1 MMKHYIKF
9 GDVFN
14 RILNSRLWLVGTHN
28 HGQRG
33 SSFLFFIISIISI
46 NAAQAQPVKKPAA
59 SQTMKIEM
67 NIGDS
72 IWLGKPSEP
81 DHFEYIDM
89 ITKTRIPDTNL
100 TYDSITGAGF
110 YTYFFENGD
119 MDGKRLP
126 AFYQGEPMIVATSIK
141 AKDKKTGE
149 DRMVIIAWINK
160 EKMQVAW
167 IEIGSALENG
177 EVKLRR

>member
-1 MMKHYIKF
+1 MKKYIH
-9 GDVFN
+9 
-14 RILNSRLWLVGTHN
+14 I
-28 HGQRG
+28 
-33 SSFLFFIISIISI
+33 FIILFTGIIYNTSPTL
-46 NAAQAQPVKKPAA
+46 AQTKKPTRTP
-59 SQTMKIEM
+59 QTMKIEM
-67 NIGDS
+67 NIGDT
-72 IWLGKPSEP
+72 IWVGKPSEH

-110 YTYFFENGD
+110 YKYFFENGD

-149 DRMVIIAWINK
+149 DRMIIIAWINQ
-160 EKMQVAW
+160 EKLQVAW
-167 IEIGSALENG
+167 IEIGIALENG
-177 EVKLRR
+177 EVRLKRQ